1 MTNNI
6 RNKKITV
13 TIGGAVFNLKYDM
26 NAFIEIEEVHG
37 SIKMAFKDLEDGKLK
52 TIRTV
57 LWAGLL
63 HENESLTLKQ
73 VGAMIDF
80 KDVANIIEKIQ
91 EAMEDSLPD
100 PDSDEKNS

>member
-26 NAFIEIEEVHG
+26 NAYIEIEEVHG
-37 SIKMAFKDLEDGKLK
+37 SIKTAFKDLEDGNLK
-52 TIRTV
+52 AIRTV

-100 PDSDEKNS
+100 PEIDEKNS